1 MSAQQFLTI
10 AGRWKQHVAASGI
23 DKSLPQ
29 RELGL
34 AMLMFYAGFSAA
46 LDATLEASDFPEEDA
61 MHLLQAMHT
70 EVEQVEA
77 MATRAFTATGLAS

>member
-1 MSAQQFLTI
+1 MSKPFLTV

-23 DKSLPQ
+23 DQKLPK
-29 RELGL
+29 REQAL

-46 LDATLEASDFPEEDA
+46 LEAALEVAEFEENEA
-61 MHLLQAMHT
+61 MHLLQALQT

-77 MATRAFTATGLAS
+77 MASRLLGGGLTS